1 LTPGPTLSPYQA
13 SAIDEI
19 AGNDAMPHRY
29 LADEQGLGKTIEA
42 LCILIRWTVRVAMI
56 VCPASAIGVWR
67 REATLWWPEATVLTP
82 RGDLDLRAL
91 NLRGSTL
98 RDHYA
103 VCLIVLSYDMLS
115 RAANAWVRLARAF
128 KLDAL
133 VCDEAHR
140 LKHRS
145 LRTRAVF
152 GPGCDTR
159 DSLTEH
165 VPHVLLL
172 SGTPMTSYHADLWPA
187 LHALWPERLWY
198 GASHRVPMSQHA
210 YEDHFC
216 VLRDDGFGPRPVANR
231 NTDELRKRLQGNG
244 RPIFIRRTKLDV
256 LKDLPPVRLVL
267 TPLDLPPPDQALPD
281 TILDTL
287 TDEQLSAWVTANTV
301 SHASDRRLLG
311 EYKLPAI
318 VPWVTDWLDDNPD
331 DKLIVFAVH
340 RRVLDTLFAAL
351 HNAGH
356 RPVLLDG
363 RTRSQDRDSLV
374 ARFQNE
380 PTCRV
385 FVGQLLAA
393 GEAITLHAASTVCFA
408 ETDWSHTAI
417 VQALSRAHRRG
428 QRRAV
433 LGHVLVVP
441 DSMDER
447 IHGVA
452 VRKAAGIVA
461 LWGGFNNDDRVDDSR
476 GDDGR
481 VEGSAGQVV
490 AGEHA
495 GGADPSPAG

>member
-1 LTPGPTLSPYQA
+1 MTDPPQLSPYQVEA
-13 SAIDEI
+13 VDEI
-19 AGNDAMPHRY
+19 AGNPDMPHRY

-42 LCILIRWTVRVAMI
+42 LCILIRWAVRVGMVI
-56 VCPASAIGVWR
+56 CPASAIGVWR
-67 REATLWWPEATVLTP
+67 AEAARWWPQVTVLTP

-91 NLRGSTL
+91 SERGATL

-103 VCLIVLSYDMLS
+103 ACLIVLSYDALS
-115 RAANAWVRLARAF
+115 RAANAWVRLARTF
-128 KLDAL
+128 RLDAL

-145 LRTRAVF
+145 IRTRAVF
-152 GPGCDTR
+152 GPGCTTR
-159 DSLTEH
+159 GGLTED
-165 VPHVLLL
+165 VPHALLL
-172 SGTPMTSYHADLWPA
+172 SGTPMTGFHADLWPA

-198 GASHRVPMSQHA
+198 GASHRVPMTQHA
-210 YEDHFC
+210 YEDWFC

-231 NTDELRKRLQGNG
+231 NASELRIRLQGKGN
-244 RPIFIRRTKLDV
+244 PVFIRRTKLDV

-267 TPLDLPPPDQALPD
+267 TPLDLPPPEQALPE

-287 TDEQLSAWVTANTV
+287 TDEQLAAWIDANAV
-301 SHASDRRLLG
+301 SHASERRLLG

-331 DKLIVFAVH
+331 DKLIVFATH

-363 RTRSQDRDSLV
+363 RTRPQDRDAIV
-374 ARFQNE
+374 AEFQND
-380 PTCRV
+380 PKCRV
-385 FVGQLLAA
+385 FTGQLLAA
-393 GEAITLHAASTVCFA
+393 GEAITLHAAATVVFA
-408 ETDWSHTAI
+408 ETDWSHVSI
-417 VQALSRAHRRG
+417 IQALSRAHRRG

-433 LGHVLVVP
+433 LGHILVVP

-452 VRKAAGIVA
+452 VRKAAGITA
-461 LWGGFNNDDRVDDSR
+461 LWGDNTHDDRIDHPG
-476 GDDGR
+476 GDDR
-481 VEGSAGQVV
+481 RIEGGAGATV
-490 AGEHA
+490 AGEPA
-495 GGADPSPAG
+495 GGAEPYPAE